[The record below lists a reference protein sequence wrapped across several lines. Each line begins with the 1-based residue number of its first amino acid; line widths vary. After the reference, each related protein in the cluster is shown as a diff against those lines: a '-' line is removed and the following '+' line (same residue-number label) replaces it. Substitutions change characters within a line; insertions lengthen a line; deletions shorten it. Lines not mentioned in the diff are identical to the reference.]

1 MVSRLAGLCLAL
13 LISGELFGTDYR
25 HHEVARLLAANQE
38 PDGIVFELMAW
49 EDNTWDWASPMIEAL
64 TGQLRQKYPAIDIAL
79 VSHGAELFDLGLNQN
94 NAEDPSVKLLESISN
109 NNVGVH
115 VCGNYAS
122 FKGMGVGD
130 FLPFVDVVPSG
141 PAQLEDYIKL
151 GFEHIVLEK
160 PNGAD

>member
-1 MVSRLAGLCLAL
+1 MGSRLVGLCLAL
-13 LISGELFGTDYR
+13 LISSGLFAADYR
-25 HHEVARLLAANQE
+25 HKEVDRLLASGQK
-38 PDGIVFELMAW
+38 PDGVAFELMAW
-49 EDNTWDWASPMIEAL
+49 EDNTWDWASPMIESL
-64 TGQLRQKYPAIDIAL
+64 TGQLRQKYPTIDIAL
-79 VSHGAELFDLGLNQN
+79 VSHGAELFDLALSQN
-94 NAEDPSVKLLESISN
+94 NAEVPSIKILESLSDKNIA
-109 NNVGVH
+109 VH

-122 FKGMGVGD
+122 FKGMGVDD